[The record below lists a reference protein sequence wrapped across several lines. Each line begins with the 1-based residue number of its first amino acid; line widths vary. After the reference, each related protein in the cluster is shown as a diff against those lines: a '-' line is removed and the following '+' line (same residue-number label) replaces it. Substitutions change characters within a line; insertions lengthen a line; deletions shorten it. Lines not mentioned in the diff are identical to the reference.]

1 MVVRI
6 LFVCHGNICRSPMA
20 EFVMKDMVRQRG
32 LEDAFEI
39 ASCATSSE
47 ELGNDIHK
55 GTKKVLD
62 MHGVIYDR
70 RCARRMTCDD
80 YRHYDYIVAMDRQNI
95 RNMGCFVGDDPDRK
109 VSLLMEHAGSARE
122 VSDPW
127 YTGDFTETYRDVCLG
142 CRSLLDEILGENAR
156 LFRVPEVNTACDR
169 RIHIPCN
176 YIGRERPDVQIHINA
191 ADGTVFRVGPHVS
204 WRRVCPWRSRFP
216 G

>member
-70 RCARRMTCDD
+70 RCARRMTCDG

-127 YTGDFTETYRDVCLG
+127 YTGEFTETYRDVCLG
-142 CRSLLDEILGENAR
+142 CRSLLDEILGENAG
-156 LFRVPEVNTACDR
+156 LL
-169 RIHIPCN
+169 
-176 YIGRERPDVQIHINA
+176 Q
-191 ADGTVFRVGPHVS
+191 GP
-204 WRRVCPWRSRFP
+204 RGQYRM
-216 G
+216 